1 MTVKISLLGWIAVAA
16 GLLPWVAGA
25 QGIYACTDGK
35 GRKITSD
42 RPIAECMDRS
52 QRELTPAGTVKHVL
66 GPSLTA
72 QEKTAV
78 EDKERVAAE
87 ELARDSEHRRRD
99 RALLLRYPNRA
110 MHDKERGL
118 ALTHIDETVNVS
130 AKRTQELAEQR
141 RQISTEMEF
150 YTRDPSKAPA
160 SLKRRVQE
168 NDIGNAVQKR
178 FLADQD
184 IEKQRVNTR
193 FDEELTKL
201 KQLWSLTGVAS
212 SPATASGTAAA
223 SSASTASSPSAKR

>member
-1 MTVKISLLGWIAVAA
+1 VTVKISLLGWVAVAA
-16 GLLPWVAGA
+16 GMLPWVAGA

-52 QRELTPAGTVKHVL
+52 QRELTPAGTVKRVL

-72 QEKTAV
+72 QEKAAV
-78 EDKERVAAE
+78 EDKERVAADE
-87 ELARDSEHRRRD
+87 RARDSEHLRRD
-99 RALLLRYPNRA
+99 RALLLRYANRA
-110 MHDKERGL
+110 VHDKERGL

-160 SLKRRVQE
+160 SLKRRVEE
-168 NDIGNAVQKR
+168 NDSGNAVQKR

-184 IEKQRVNTR
+184 MEKQRVNTR

-201 KQLWSLTGVAS
+201 KQLWSLTG
-212 SPATASGTAAA
+212 AA
-223 SSASTASSPSAKR
+223 SSSTTGTGTASTFSSSTAASPSARR